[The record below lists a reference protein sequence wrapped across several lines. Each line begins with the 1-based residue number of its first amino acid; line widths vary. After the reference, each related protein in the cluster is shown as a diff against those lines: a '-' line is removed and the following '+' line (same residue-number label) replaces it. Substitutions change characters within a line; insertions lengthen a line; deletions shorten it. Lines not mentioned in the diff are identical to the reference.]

1 VTLRTFL
8 AGRHSAALRQ
18 TSVRVPPVGKIEEKA
33 VKTHLLCAIALGLAG
48 AATAASA
55 QDGPT
60 SSEFNIN
67 SSVLAFCS
75 SLTAPTGALELGELT
90 DGDGQVV
97 ETFANSPTY
106 SVAGYYCNAPA
117 TIELSAAPLM
127 QTGDPVIYDE
137 AAFTN
142 RVDYQANLVWG
153 VVTDASDQSAGAL
166 DVVEIDTGVANI
178 GELKVSVSGPNTDG
192 NRRPVAGTYEG
203 AVTLTVALN

>member
-1 VTLRTFL
+1 MTPRTFL

-48 AATAASA
+48 VATAASA

-60 SSEFNIN
+60 SSEFNVN

-75 SLTAPTGALELGELT
+75 SLSAPTGALELGELT
-90 DGDGQVV
+90 DGDGLVV
-97 ETFANSPTY
+97 EEFADSPTY
-106 SVAGYYCNAPA
+106 SAAGYYCNAPA

-142 RVDYQANLVWG
+142 RVDYEATLAWG
-153 VVTDASDQSAGAL
+153 AVNASDASAGAP
-166 DVVEIDTGVANI
+166 DVVEVPTGPNLGDLI
-178 GELKVSVSGPNTDG
+178 LSVSMPTTDG
-192 NRRPVAGTYEG
+192 NRRPVAGQYEG
-203 AVTLTVALN
+203 SVILTVGLN